1 MRFQEI
7 KGKKDFGRIEIVN
20 EKMMNVVAGLELHTG
35 VFNAEQQKRANN
47 YGVCPTS
54 IWALAAGNQFSSLS
68 YGNQADQLL
77 TASKGWQNGD
87 WICTCGFH
95 KCSPR
100 AQNIDMNSLGSWED
114 GANGWSETLSEP
126 SMRCYYHVE
135 QSEHMR
141 FQEIKGKK
149 DFGRIEIVN
158 EKMMNVVAGLELHTG
173 VFNAEQQKV
182 IVDSVY
188 KLQKKGKEGKLEG
201 QSFLVQH

>member
-1 MRFQEI
+1 MLTAQSLTRWMNDGWSSSEI
-7 KGKKDFGRIEIVN
+7 T
-20 EKMMNVVAGLELHTG
+20 VVEWLELVGEEAGSRCLVEEERSQSFARRTESVCSMCKQSRDGDETKILPITTVSMVNLTKTTETIALRRLVSWVHNDDPHDFRSEKPKA
-35 VFNAEQQKRANN
+35 VVRANN

-126 SMRCYYHVE
+126 SM
-135 QSEHMR
+135 S
-141 FQEIKGKK
+141 
-149 DFGRIEIVN
+149 
-158 EKMMNVVAGLELHTG
+158 
-173 VFNAEQQKV
+173 
-182 IVDSVY
+182 
-188 KLQKKGKEGKLEG
+188 QKKI
-201 QSFLVQH
+201 H